1 MYKKNQ
7 LNIFMPQWLF
17 TQGVTDN
24 VTSRIVIKTPDTSG
38 TVTSPTF
45 GPAKKWNQLHWRG
58 SSLES
63 PSADT
68 AYVQLIGIDT
78 AGKHTPLFNVG
89 INNPDYDILSHTA
102 KHNPLLQL
110 EKSPPDTHTPY
121 PHSSQHPRT

>member
-7 LNIFMPQWLF
+7 PNIFMPQWLF

-78 AGKHTPLFNVG
+78 ASKQNPFFKFG
-89 INNPDYDILSHTA
+89 INNQDYYIFLNHS
-102 KHNPLLQL
+102 KQNPVSQL
-110 EKSPPDTHTPY
+110 
-121 PHSSQHPRT
+121 